1 MCCCNLSKSK
11 ANRNLDV
18 KEQGMSEEQSKGLS
32 NMETDSRKWARY
44 EIDIPVKIKIPNSM
58 GITTYVYGRGNN
70 VSEGGLAA
78 HVAHEL
84 KVGSTIQLVMTLPHS
99 ERSIEC
105 EVVVRNRE
113 SFRYGLEFKGL
124 TVADRDLLM
133 RTCKTLGVLR
143 TL

>member
-1 MCCCNLSKSK
+1 M
-11 ANRNLDV
+11 A
-18 KEQGMSEEQSKGLS
+18 
-32 NMETDSRKWARY
+32 TDSRKWARY

-84 KVGSTIQLVMTLPHS
+84 KVGSKIQLVMTLPHS
-99 ERSIEC
+99 ERSIDC
-105 EVVVRNRE
+105 EAVIRNRD
-113 SFRYGLEFKGL
+113 SLRYGLEFKGL
-124 TVADRDLLM
+124 SAADRESLI